1 MGHLRSAEGTALW
14 GCALPL
20 SPNKKG
26 LGHMGKTTS
35 QNLNLSV
42 ETPLFSPQLCEAS
55 GAEELRRD
63 GAGGRIPLETHS
75 VPILLSGAT
84 STPYQALSS
93 GWSLPGTIWFSC
105 ICSGGKKQRGKA
117 YQDESGSVGATGP
130 LSLGGN

>member
-1 MGHLRSAEGTALW
+1 
-14 GCALPL
+14 
-20 SPNKKG
+20 
-26 LGHMGKTTS
+26 MGKTTS

-42 ETPLFSPQLCEAS
+42 EMPLFSPQLCEAS

-84 STPYQALSS
+84 STPYQAPLS
-93 GWSLPGTIWFSC
+93 GWSLPGTILFSC

-117 YQDESGSVGATGP
+117 HQDESGSVGAAGP
-130 LSLGGN
+130 LSLGGS